1 MFSALW
7 ALLLCQ
13 LLTSTFAQVRF
24 TRSLENSSEAP
35 EDVGSAGDGGTFRPN
50 LHVTLGITFFKT
62 PHALSVAV
70 FLVWS
75 FRVEHRCRVFRT
87 IP

>member
-13 LLTSTFAQVRF
+13 LLTSTLAQVRF
-24 TRSLENSSEAP
+24 TRSRIENSSEAP

-50 LHVTLGITFFKT
+50 LHVTLGITFFKP

-70 FLVWS
+70 F
-75 FRVEHRCRVFRT
+75 
-87 IP
+87 